1 VLAELSLP
9 GGSAAAA
16 AVAEA
21 AATGWSGLD
30 SRFFDSLQVRRSLS
44 RIDAGG
50 YSSRSRSDTLDSWA
64 SGSGPRVG
72 GAGTTPL
79 AGSSAAALALLPP
92 GELDAGTLLRRSD
105 AGTPGG
111 GAPSSGV
118 GGAGASFGEL
128 LPPLGTSI
136 GRAAG
141 GGAAAAFPAGLALP
155 ASPGVPA
162 ALGLPAATGGSP
174 AAGEPPGAAGSQG
187 PRPPGAV
194 VEGPAGWP
202 TWADPALT
210 DSLDG
215 TASRPGAGLGIN
227 WDMPDNMSL

>member
-1 VLAELSLP
+1 LAELSFP

-72 GAGTTPL
+72 GSGATPL

-92 GELDAGTLLRRSD
+92 GELDAGALLRRTD
-105 AGTPGG
+105 AGTSGG
-111 GAPSSGV
+111 VAPSGV
-118 GGAGASFGEL
+118 VAGAGASFGEL
-128 LPPLGTSI
+128 LPPLGASM

-141 GGAAAAFPAGLALP
+141 GGTAAAFPAGLALP

-162 ALGLPAATGGSP
+162 LGLPTAPGAAAA

-187 PRPPGAV
+187 ARPPGAV

-215 TASRPGAGLGIN
+215 TATRPGAGLGIN
-227 WDMPDNMSL
+227 WDMPDNMSF